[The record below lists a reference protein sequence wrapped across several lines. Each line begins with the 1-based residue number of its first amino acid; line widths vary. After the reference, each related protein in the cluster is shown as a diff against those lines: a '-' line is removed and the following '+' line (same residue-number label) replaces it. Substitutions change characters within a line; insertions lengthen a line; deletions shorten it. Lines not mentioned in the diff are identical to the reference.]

1 MRIRRAT
8 WSRFLRHP
16 AAQFAIVAVLVLI
29 LFELVN
35 LGVSSF
41 LNAIFGRASTAH

>member
-8 WSRFLRHP
+8 WNRLLRRP
-16 AAQFAIVAVLVLI
+16 AAQFAIVAVLMLI

-41 LNAIFGRASTAH
+41 LNAVFGRAPTAH

>member
-8 WSRFLRHP
+8 WNRFLGHP

-29 LFELVN
+29 LFELVA
-35 LGVSSF
+35 LGVSAF
-41 LNAIFGRASTAH
+41 LDAIFGRAPTAH